1 MTAESFVHAFDCT
14 DETHVMWLKK
24 VGDVTVK
31 AIGGMQINI
40 NQYVNDNPLPGRPTM
55 HTPAEWAYVHFQ
67 LCMKYA
73 TAVLNSEAFVP
84 TKLV

>member
-1 MTAESFVHAFDCT
+1 MSAEVFVRAFDCK
-14 DETHVMWLKK
+14 DESHVMWLKK
-24 VGDVTVK
+24 VGDVTVR
-31 AIGGMQINI
+31 AFTYDQINI
-40 NQYVNDNPLPGRPTM
+40 IKHVNDNPLPGRPTM
-55 HTPAEWAYVHFQ
+55 HTPVEWAYIHFQ